1 MEVEAEVDPYLEVTE
16 IVDRVV
22 KGGGPA
28 LLFRNVKGSERPLLI
43 NQFGTERRMCLAFG
57 EESLDAVA
65 RKLEDVLEMQP
76 PQGLVE
82 KVKGLG
88 KLKRLAD
95 SHAEDG
101 VEGRLPGARA
111 RARPRRAPDP
121 ALLARRPGAVHHA
134 PGSDHEGPAHRR
146 PQRRHVPDA
155 EDRRALDVH
164 ALADPQGRARRLAR
178 RRGLDPG
185 RRRARARPDH
195 RVLGERAA
203 PEAHRR
209 ADARGLPARRGGRD
223 REVQDGRPRGAGQ
236 RRDRARGDDRGRRH
250 GRRGPVRRPHRLLLA
265 ARAVPDLPPDRA

>member
-1 MEVEAEVDPYLEVTE
+1 MPAADLRSWIDLLKREGELVEVEAEVDPYLEITE
-16 IVDRVV
+16 ITDRVV

-95 SHAEDG
+95 SMPKTVSRGACQELVLEPDLDA
-101 VEGRLPGARA
+101 LPIQHCWPGG
-111 RARPRRAPDP
+111 
-121 ALLARRPGAVHHA
+121 PGAVHHA
-134 PGSDHEGPAHRR
+134 PGGDHEGPAHRR

-155 EDRRALDVH
+155 EDRLALDLH
-164 ALADPQGRARRLAR
+164 ALADPQGRARRLA
-178 RRGLDPG
+178 
-185 RRRARARPDH
+185 
-195 RVLGERAA
+195 
-203 PEAHRR
+203 
-209 ADARGLPARRGGRD
+209 
-223 REVQDGRPRGAGQ
+223 
-236 RRDRARGDDRGRRH
+236 
-250 GRRGPVRRPHRLLLA
+250 GRRG
-265 ARAVPDLPPDRA
+265 ARSRSPSRSASTR